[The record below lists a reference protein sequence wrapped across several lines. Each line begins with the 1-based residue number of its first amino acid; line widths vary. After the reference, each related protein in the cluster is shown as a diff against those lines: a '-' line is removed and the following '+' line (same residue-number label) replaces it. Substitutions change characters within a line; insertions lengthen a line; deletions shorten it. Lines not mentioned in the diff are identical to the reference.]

1 MSKKCKESELPDSH
15 VFDHVTAW
23 TLRSAARW
31 MGAPTRSPNSA
42 KFYLFSICRFW
53 RGPYLSRSLADFDN
67 IYIKMYVKK
76 DAQSDSGI
84 KNCPTAVV
92 FVVFDIPVSV
102 KQITSP
108 RYQFEGSY
116 TKPDITI
123 QLGVPRNPNLDPKI
137 VFLGQFLANL
147 L

>member
-1 MSKKCKESELPDSH
+1 
-15 VFDHVTAW
+15 
-23 TLRSAARW
+23 
-31 MGAPTRSPNSA
+31 
-42 KFYLFSICRFW
+42 
-53 RGPYLSRSLADFDN
+53 
-67 IYIKMYVKK
+67 MYVKK

-84 KNCPTAVV
+84 ENCPTPLV
-92 FVVFDIPVSV
+92 FVEIVIPVFV

-108 RYQFEGSY
+108 RYKFEGSY

-147 L
+147 LYSR